1 MVKTLPL
8 WSSRDWVP
16 EIWEQRRI
24 EKFPYS
30 KVLRERY
37 QSNPI
42 FNYSL
47 NLRNPTRR
55 TAHRMSH
62 LRSNQSLFSC
72 LIPSSQWQTTQ
83 APVGVHFWPAWG
95 SLKAM
100 KCLTHN
106 QCCNKQGSCSL
117 RVARRELRNK
127 KWTHASSLA
136 LGSPEFET
144 MDAILSQNLKES
156 FGV

>member
-30 KVLRERY
+30 KVLRERC

-62 LRSNQSLFSC
+62 LRSNQSYSLVSYPAASGKPRKRQSVCIFGLREAVWKQWNVS
-72 LIPSSQWQTTQ
+72 LIISAATNKDPVAYESQDGSYGTKSEPTQ
-83 APVGVHFWPAWG
+83 ARWLWE
-95 SLKAM
+95 
-100 KCLTHN
+100 
-106 QCCNKQGSCSL
+106 
-117 RVARRELRNK
+117 AR
-127 KWTHASSLA
+127 
-136 LGSPEFET
+136 
-144 MDAILSQNLKES
+144 NLKPWTRYYHKT
-156 FGV
+156 